1 MEKYPPYNS
10 IASTS
15 DMKKHYESARKEI
28 INYKKMATAANST
41 SRGLAKDKHK
51 YKKEAK
57 VAKGQLVQVTK
68 KQKALD
74 EAKKAGYWSGAATI
88 GVTILYETWKVVGFP
103 GGRAWMGWWEHEAIY
118 GVMVWCSTVT
128 LGWAYKASHSN

>member
-1 MEKYPPYNS
+1 
-10 IASTS
+10 
-15 DMKKHYESARKEI
+15 
-28 INYKKMATAANST
+28 MAQVSNAT
-41 SRGLAKDKHK
+41 SRGLAQDNHK

-57 VAKGQLVQVTK
+57 AAQGQVVQLTK

-103 GGRAWMGWWEHEAIY
+103 GGHAWMGWWNHEAIY
-118 GVMVWCSTVT
+118 GVMVWCTTVT
-128 LGWAYKASHSN
+128 LGFFYKAGHSK